1 MKKLICLVLTSCLA
15 FFAVAEPSLKLCS
28 VDEYDL
34 EVKRIVHNMDFNVE
48 YDFDSSIEIPDQI
61 LLFDDIALIFNS
73 SQNYVRIYSVDSKV
87 YTREVVESIM
97 NTQLFDGTLI
107 KPV

>member
-1 MKKLICLVLTSCLA
+1 MKKLVCMTLLFCLM

-28 VDEYDL
+28 GDEYDL

-61 LLFDDIALIFNS
+61 LLFDDVALIFNS
-73 SQNYVRIYSVDSKV
+73 TQNYVRVYSVSHKE
-87 YTREVVESIM
+87 YSREVVESVM